1 MRRDPRRECE
11 TFGGFGGF
19 GRFLGSAFRLGACDV
34 RIPLRDLL
42 RRQRS
47 DGLHAGFTVE
57 FDGDGQDVQRYDV
70 TLLASTG
77 GSPWDVSQDLVDTY
91 LSRTGSTSIKAAIE
105 SDGTLG
111 GAAYATRVLSWRDYG
126 TLSFG
131 TVDYFGVR
139 FTVEVWPT

>member
-1 MRRDPRRECE
+1 MSLTTVRAGLA
-11 TFGGFGGF
+11 T
-19 GRFLGSAFRLGACDV
+19 RLQTISGLNVYKTVPTTPQVPAVIIRPTEHDY
-34 RIPLRDLL
+34 DL
-42 RRQRS
+42 S
-47 DGLHAGFTVE
+47 MAN
-57 FDGDGQDVQRYDV
+57 GQDVQRYDV

-105 SDGTLG
+105 GDGTLG

-131 TVDYFGVR
+131 TSEFFGVR
-139 FTVEVWPT
+139 FTVEVWPR